1 MRCFSF
7 SRLLCGSWIS
17 SIEGN
22 GHIMIT
28 ISIMGTGWLGLPL
41 AQHFIKAGYVVKAS
55 TTSKNRRADL
65 MSIGADPFI
74 IDIDSL
80 TSTAQDFL
88 QANILIINIP
98 SKNVSSFRQLL
109 NEIEASEIENVLF
122 VSSTSVYENINK
134 TIFET
139 DTNSFSQSPLLE
151 IEGLLT
157 SCNTIRLTIV
167 RFGGLIGYSRHPGRF
182 FHSGRVVQNPEAPV
196 NMIHRDD
203 CIGII
208 SQIVEQQ
215 VWGEVLNCC
224 ADTHPTR
231 REFYTRAVESING
244 ILPEFAESGSSF
256 GKQIS
261 NQKVKRFLKYQFK
274 HPDLMNFDFQESS

>member
-28 ISIMGTGWLGLPL
+28 ISIMGSGWLGLPL

-80 TSTAQDFL
+80 TSTAQNFL
-88 QANILIINIP
+88 KANILIINIP